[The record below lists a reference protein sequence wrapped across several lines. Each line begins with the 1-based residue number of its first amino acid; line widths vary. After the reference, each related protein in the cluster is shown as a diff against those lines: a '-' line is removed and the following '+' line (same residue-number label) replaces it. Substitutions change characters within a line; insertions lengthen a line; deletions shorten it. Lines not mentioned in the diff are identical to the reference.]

1 MIAKITRGSNP
12 GNIGAYLHGPGHAN
26 EHFYERNGGRYPGGV
41 VVGGNV
47 FVFVNPPHKPW
58 VARRLMA
65 SRAGA
70 GDPGRGLSRSVVFQ
84 PVAPNGVLVV
94 GCETSGRRRRD
105 MGKLIGYAR
114 VSTRS
119 QGTDRQVTDLLGA
132 GVRRDDLYVDH
143 GVSGARTSRPGF
155 EQAVGALQEGDTLVV
170 TTLDRLGRSTQTM
183 LELAQNLR
191 GRGVGLRVL
200 NLGGGDVDTS
210 TPMGSMVF
218 TVMAALAEMELEIKR
233 ERVTDSIAKRRA
245 AGGDLGGRRQ
255 QFTDSQIRSAQRLI
269 QAGQPAAQVARDLG
283 MSRATLYRRIIN
295 MP

>member
-1 MIAKITRGSNP
+1 
-12 GNIGAYLHGPGHAN
+12 
-26 EHFYERNGGRYPGGV
+26 
-41 VVGGNV
+41 
-47 FVFVNPPHKPW
+47 
-58 VARRLMA
+58 
-65 SRAGA
+65 
-70 GDPGRGLSRSVVFQ
+70 
-84 PVAPNGVLVV
+84 
-94 GCETSGRRRRD
+94 

-143 GVSGARTSRPGF
+143 GVSGARASRPSF
-155 EQAVGALQEGDTLVV
+155 DQAVGALQEGDTLVV

-218 TVMAALAEMELEIKR
+218 TVMAALAQMELEIKR
-233 ERVTDSIAKRRA
+233 ERITDSVAKRRA

-255 QFTDSQIRSAQRLI
+255 QFTDSQIRNAQRLI
-269 QAGQPAAQVARDLG
+269 EAGQPTSQVARDLG
-283 MSRATLYRRIIN
+283 ISRATLYRRIKQLKI
-295 MP
+295 

>member
-1 MIAKITRGSNP
+1 
-12 GNIGAYLHGPGHAN
+12 
-26 EHFYERNGGRYPGGV
+26 
-41 VVGGNV
+41 
-47 FVFVNPPHKPW
+47 
-58 VARRLMA
+58 
-65 SRAGA
+65 
-70 GDPGRGLSRSVVFQ
+70 
-84 PVAPNGVLVV
+84 
-94 GCETSGRRRRD
+94 

-119 QGTDRQVTDLLGA
+119 QGTDRQMTDLLGA

-143 GVSGARTSRPGF
+143 GVSGARASRPGF
-155 EQAVGALQEGDTLVV
+155 DQAVGALQEGDTLVV

-255 QFTDSQIRSAQRLI
+255 QFTDSQIRNVERLI
-269 QAGQPAAQVARDLG
+269 QAGQPINQIARDLNI
-283 MSRATLYRRIIN
+283 SRATIYRRCWIEKS
-295 MP
+295 